1 MKHALAFTTVVVAL
15 VAAPAAAQSRL
26 DREVAAAPD
35 ARIEVANV
43 RGTIEI
49 EAWDQPRI
57 AIGGTLGEGS
67 ELKVEGEG
75 AAVSIRIE
83 TPDGKGWRWWGS
95 GGVVADTR
103 LQLKVPRAAALEVDA
118 VSAQVRIDGIDGSRE
133 LGIDS
138 VSGDVRLSAGTA
150 RLKVSSVSGDVE
162 IASAAPRAIL
172 ESVSGDIV
180 ARGLSGEIDLE
191 TVSGDARIEAGEVDR
206 LDVSTVSGTF
216 EVLATPRG
224 AATIKGETM
233 SGELTL
239 RLPAALSARIE
250 AETFSGGLRSDFGS
264 VDEAEHGP
272 GKRLRT
278 TVGDGA
284 ARIELETFSGDL
296 EIVRR

>member
-1 MKHALAFTTVVVAL
+1 MNRTIALATAVAAL
-15 VAAPAAAQSRL
+15 LAAPAAAQSSL

-43 RGTIEI
+43 RGAIEI
-49 EAWDQPRI
+49 EAWDEARI
-57 AIGGTLGEGS
+57 AISGSLGEGS

-75 AAVSIRIE
+75 ASVSIRIE

-95 GGVVADTR
+95 GGAVADTR

-118 VSAQVRIDGIDGSRE
+118 VSADVRIDGLEGSRE
-133 LGIDS
+133 VGIDS
-138 VSGDVRLSAGTA
+138 VSGDVRLAAGTA

-162 IASAAPRAIL
+162 IESSAPRSIL

-206 LDVSTVSGTF
+206 MNVSTVSGTL
-216 EVLATPRG
+216 EVDAAPRG
-224 AATIKGETM
+224 AASFKGETM

-239 RLPAALSARIE
+239 RLPATLSARIE
-250 AETFSGGLRSDFGS
+250 AETFSGGLSSDFGT
-264 VDEAEHGP
+264 VDEAESGP
-272 GKRLRT
+272 GKRLRAT
-278 TVGDGA
+278 AGDGA

-296 EIVRR
+296 EIRRR

>member
-1 MKHALAFTTVVVAL
+1 MNRTLATAILGAAL

-26 DREVAAAPD
+26 EREVAAAPD

-49 EAWDQPRI
+49 EAWDEPRI
-57 AIGGTLGEGS
+57 AIAGTLGEGS

-118 VSAQVRIDGIDGSRE
+118 VSAEVRIDGIEGSRE

-162 IASAAPRAIL
+162 IQSAAPRAIL

-206 LDVSTVSGTF
+206 LDVSTVSGSL

-224 AATIKGETM
+224 AATFKGETM

-239 RLPAALSARIE
+239 RLPAELSARIA
-250 AETFSGGLRSDFGS
+250 AETFSGGIRSDFGS

-272 GKRLRT
+272 GKRLRA

-296 EIVRR
+296 EIRRR